1 MTYMWPLVNQFRNR
15 SAELEQLERWWNDS
29 ASLPL
34 AVYGRRRVGKSW
46 LLRRFA
52 HGKPATV
59 LVASQIRPGAQYG
72 RFAQALTPLLGL
84 TPAITDLASLIEV
97 LHKLGANEKY
107 LVVLD
112 EFPWLLPTTERERI
126 RELSAVQAILEDV
139 REASQ
144 LKLIVCGSLI
154 GQMEGLMSERAP
166 LRGRLAGLSVPPLQ
180 FRHAREYFPKA
191 TGIDAFQRYAISGG
205 MPYYL
210 NRLADQNLAH
220 AIQQELLTP
229 TGPLFDEPRVVLD
242 EELREAKTYFTVL
255 AALSGGDKELG
266 ELANSTGISSGPL
279 SKYMGTLDRM
289 HLITRKLPIEAAR
302 DSRKGHWHLD
312 DDLFR
317 FWFRFVFPFQE
328 ELSTGLSAADLYNT
342 EIAPALA
349 DHTASAFESW
359 CRSWVRQNQGSQAT
373 RVGSWWGRALDS
385 HRRTKERETEE
396 IDIVGTSRKV
406 VTIAGE
412 AKWTNKTMPLKVLQ
426 DLENYKLP
434 ALRQAGL
441 KVSPNV
447 HIFLFSRS
455 GYAAELSREAQSRR
469 DITLVNVAAELDQ

>member
-1 MTYMWPLVNQFRNR
+1 
-15 SAELEQLERWWNDS
+15 
-29 ASLPL
+29 
-34 AVYGRRRVGKSW
+34 
-46 LLRRFA
+46 
-52 HGKPATV
+52 
-59 LVASQIRPGAQYG
+59 
-72 RFAQALTPLLGL
+72 
-84 TPAITDLASLIEV
+84 
-97 LHKLGANEKY
+97 LGAREKY

-112 EFPWLLPTTERERI
+112 EFPWLLPTTEQERI

-139 REASQ
+139 RETSQ
-144 LKLIVCGSLI
+144 LKLVVCGSLI

-166 LRGRLAGLSVPPLQ
+166 LRGRLAGLPVQPLQ
-180 FRHAREYFPKA
+180 FRHARHYFPNA

-210 NRLADQNLAH
+210 NRLAHKDLAH

-242 EELREAKTYFTVL
+242 QELREAKTYFTVL

-266 ELANSTGISSGPL
+266 ELANATGISGGPL
-279 SKYMGTLDRM
+279 SKYMTTLDRM

-328 ELSTGLSAADLYNT
+328 ELSTGLSATDLYNT

-349 DHTASAFESW
+349 DHTSSVFEAW

-373 RVGSWWGRALDS
+373 RVGSWWGRALDT
-385 HRRTKERETEE
+385 HRRTKQRQTEE
-396 IDIVGTSRKV
+396 IDIVGTSRKI

-426 DLENYKLP
+426 DLEDYKLP
-434 ALRQAGL
+434 AMHQAGL
-441 KVSPNV
+441 KTSPNL

-455 GYAAELSREAQSRR
+455 GYAAALSREAQSRT
-469 DITLVNVAAELDQ
+469 DITLVNVEDELDR